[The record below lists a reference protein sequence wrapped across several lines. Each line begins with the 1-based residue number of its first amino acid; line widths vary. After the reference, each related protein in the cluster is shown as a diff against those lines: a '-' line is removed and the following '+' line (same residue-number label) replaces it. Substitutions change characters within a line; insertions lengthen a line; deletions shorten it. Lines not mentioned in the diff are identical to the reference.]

1 MSDLKLEFSIL
12 GAIINDEPN
21 KVIAIQK
28 INKKEFFE
36 YKISQYVFSAIYDL
50 FINQSEVDFFTVK
63 DRLIKNNHYQQIGDD
78 VYSEITSNTLSLPTL
93 ELRIE
98 VLKKDYLYRVQVDV
112 AKDILNKAQKGEIP
126 PDELILEA
134 INSLESSLYGENID
148 TSKPVGILLK
158 DMMLGLLN
166 ESEKELGYTTGYKE
180 IDDYFTL
187 LPGTLVTFA
196 ARSSAGKTAFLLQV
210 LRRLSFLNNIPCAV
224 FSLEMR
230 ASAYVTRIT
239 SAHLKINS
247 YAFRNN
253 LLGDKDKDRFHNFV
267 TTFSASPLFI
277 DDNPEYDVHSIL
289 AKIIVLAITKHIK
302 VFAIDYLTLVK
313 LHYETKQTT
322 KSDAIGYFTFALKKI
337 ARKLNVTIII
347 LQQLNKEL
355 DKRPNPRP
363 IIGDLK
369 DSGSIEN
376 DSDVVVLFYR
386 PDMYTQNI
394 FEARSKD
401 ERDTYGHLE
410 GKYFL
415 LHKNGR
421 NITPIEMSNKCEEN
435 KKKNREG
442 KTGSLF
448 FDFIKGYGGFDYN
461 NELSSIL
468 NNKKNESNTNN
479 TDIAF

>member
-12 GAIINDEPN
+12 GSIINSESN
-21 KVIAIQK
+21 KVIGIQS
-28 INKKEFFE
+28 ISRKEFFE
-36 YKISQYVFSAIYDL
+36 HKISQYVFSAIYDL

-63 DRLIKNNHYQQIGDD
+63 DILIKYNHYEHIGDKL
-78 VYSEITSNTLSLPTL
+78 YSEITSYILNLPTL
-93 ELRIE
+93 ELRLNK
-98 VLKKDYLYRVQVDV
+98 LKDDYLYRVQIEI
-112 AKDILNKAQKGEIP
+112 AKNILEKAKKGIIP

-134 INSLESSLYGENID
+134 INTLESSLSSENVD
-148 TSKPVGILLK
+148 SSKPVGILLK
-158 DMMLGLLN
+158 DLMFGLSTPN
-166 ESEKELGYTTGYKE
+166 ERNIGYTTGYKE
-180 IDDYFTL
+180 IDEYFTL

-210 LRRLSFLNNIPCAV
+210 LRRLSFINNIPCAV

-230 ASAYVTRIT
+230 SEAYATRIT

-247 YAFRNN
+247 YVFKNN
-253 LLGDKDKDRFHNFV
+253 LLSDKDIDKFHNFV
-267 TTFSASPLFI
+267 TTFSSTPLFI

-289 AKIIVLAITKHIK
+289 AKIIVLATIKQIK

-322 KSDAIGYFTFALKKI
+322 KSDAIGYFTFALKKV
-337 ARKLNVTIII
+337 ARKLNITIII

-386 PDMYTQNI
+386 PDMYPQNI
-394 FEARSKD
+394 FEPKSKE

-421 NITPIEMSNKCEEN
+421 NITPIDITGKCEVIIA
-435 KKKNREG
+435 KNREG
-442 KTGSLF
+442 KTGRLF
-448 FDFIKGYGGFDYN
+448 FDFIKGYGGFEYN
-461 NELSSIL
+461 NDLSNIL
-468 NNKKNESNTNN
+468 NNKKNESDN
-479 TDIAF
+479 TDYVF